1 MRKKIAIEGMS
12 CGHCVKRVKDALLE
26 LEGLISADI
35 DLDTQTAVIDSTG
48 EVSDEKIKFALD
60 DVGYEAISI
69 EIL

>member
-1 MRKKIAIEGMS
+1 MSKKITIEGMS

-26 LEGLISADI
+26 LEGIISADI

-60 DVGYEAISI
+60 DVGYEVISI